1 MLELWD
7 FSSLHLEERSKSSLI
22 NCGKI
27 TRWLSSEPLP
37 CSSSSCCTPSSTPE
51 FPASVHVMAPLGCV
65 SHKNEATGAL
75 QAYFSSGSGRRALTQ
90 PCCRHVWGAFA
101 RRCLLRFQ
109 TAPKKKKGKRPIFIS
124 SGMLEVLLSF
134 FGGGEGSG
142 VRGEGGMAAGEAPQA
157 GALCCRAQLQLR
169 PFSSEQRPQRLGAL
183 CFSPLSP

>member
-37 CSSSSCCTPSSTPE
+37 CSSSSRCTPSSTPE

-109 TAPKKKKGKRPIFIS
+109 AAPKKKRGNGQFLFPQVCWR
-124 SGMLEVLLSF
+124 SF
-134 FGGGEGSG
+134 CRSLVVVRALGCG
-142 VRGEGGMAAGEAPQA
+142 VRVGWRQERRLKRE
-157 GALCCRAQLQLR
+157 LCAVV
-169 PFSSEQRPQRLGAL
+169 PSSSSVL
-183 CFSPLSP
+183 SPLSSVPRGWGHFAFLS